1 MLHGEVRVVR
11 IMAPWE
17 VEFEAAHGDATV
29 HTWRRER
36 RLRTAGVASGTAYG
50 HGWLRGDADE
60 RVLEFVS
67 RFSVASVRQLALWF
81 YDGSVH
87 TARQRVQKMVE
98 AGLLDRESTLSWAG
112 TVVWPTLDGQRVA
125 LGEGHP
131 LIGSFRPPESQ
142 MLHRLLVSERGAE
155 FFLAGVEVFSEREIR
170 LFEQRGPG
178 EFGQWLSERG
188 VKAGDG
194 TSAGV
199 VPSVYSEELNSGEM
213 MRRERWLACPT
224 GTARK
229 SLRFPDLVAVTPEG
243 ELRAVEVE
251 LAPKE
256 TPRLAAIVDGYRDAG
271 PYLSTVTEVVDGK
284 SRTVAKMR
292 RRQFRYVD
300 WYATPPVRR
309 ALLGDVGAV
318 HPTTGSPSLGV
329 IRDSYMRGRS
339 DVTGRTDHV
348 YTEVVN
354 VDGGQERRLMD
365 WPGSGVITN
374 RPMSARALPMPA
386 DDGLAWRVQQ
396 LCLTSTYQF
405 PFREWGRWRDVWL
418 RDLEQLGRQPDD
430 SPFHEWL
437 RAGDNLRRCKERT
450 R

>member
-1 MLHGEVRVVR
+1 MVR
-11 IMAPWE
+11 ILAPWE
-17 VEFEAAHGDATV
+17 VEFEASNGDATV

-36 RLRTAGVASGTAYG
+36 RLRSAGASSGTAFG
-50 HGWLRGDADE
+50 HGWLRSDADE

-87 TARQRVQKMVE
+87 TARQRVQKMAE
-98 AGLLDRESTLSWAG
+98 AGLLEREYTLSWAG

-125 LGEGHP
+125 LGEDHP
-131 LIGSFRPPESQ
+131 LVGSFRPPESQ
-142 MLHRLLVSERGAE
+142 MLHRLLVAERAAE
-155 FFLAGVEVFSEREIR
+155 LMLDGVEVFSEREIR
-170 LFEQRGPG
+170 MFEKRGPAELG
-178 EFGQWLSERG
+178 DWLAERG
-188 VKAGDG
+188 VRTGDG
-194 TSAGV
+194 QTPGV
-199 VPSVYSEELNSGEM
+199 VPSTYSEELERGDVV
-213 MRRERWLACPT
+213 RRERWLACPT

-229 SLRFPDLVAVTPEG
+229 TLRFPDLVAVTPDG

-256 TPRLAAIVDGYRDAG
+256 PRRLGAIVDGYRDAG

-309 ALLGDVGAV
+309 VLLGDVGPL
-318 HPTTGSPSLGV
+318 HPAADGSSMGM
-329 IRDSYMRGRS
+329 IRDSYTRGRS
-339 DVTGRTDHV
+339 DVTGRTDHA

-354 VDGGQERRLMD
+354 VDGRPERRLMD
-365 WPGSGVITN
+365 WPGSGVIAN

-405 PFREWGRWRDVWL
+405 PLQEWARWRDVWL
-418 RDLEQLGRQPDD
+418 GDLDEVGRQPED

-437 RAGDNLRRCKERT
+437 RVGDNLRRCKAST

>member
-1 MLHGEVRVVR
+1 MVR
-11 IMAPWE
+11 ILAPWE
-17 VEFEAAHGDATV
+17 VDFEASHGDASV

-36 RLRTAGVASGTAYG
+36 RLRSAGVGSGTAFG
-50 HGWLRGDADE
+50 HGWRRGDADE

-98 AGLLDRESTLSWAG
+98 AGLLDREFTLSWAG
-112 TVVWPTLDGQRVA
+112 AVVWPTLDGQRAA

-131 LIGSFRPPESQ
+131 LVGSFRPPESQ
-142 MLHRLLVSERGAE
+142 MLHRLLVSERAAE
-155 FFLAGVEVFSEREIR
+155 FVIDGVEVFSEREIR

-178 EFGQWLSERG
+178 ELGEWLSARG

-194 TSAGV
+194 SSSGV
-199 VPSVYSEELNSGEM
+199 VPSVYSEELAGGEM
-213 MRRERWLACPT
+213 VRRERWLACPT
-224 GTARK
+224 GAARK
-229 SLRFPDLVAVTPEG
+229 SVRFPDLVAVTPQG

-271 PYLSTVTEVVDGK
+271 PYFATVTEVVNGT
-284 SRTVAKMR
+284 SRTRTKLR
-292 RRQFRYVD
+292 RRQFRFVD

-318 HPTTGSPSLGV
+318 HPTTGAPSLGV
-329 IRDSYMRGRS
+329 IRDSYARGRS

-348 YTEVVN
+348 YTEVVD
-354 VDGGQERRLMD
+354 VGGRPERRLMD
-365 WPGSGVITN
+365 WPGDGVIEN

-386 DDGLAWRVQQ
+386 DEGLAWRVQQ
-396 LCLTSTYQF
+396 LCLTSSYQF
-405 PFREWGRWRDVWL
+405 PFQEWGRWRDLWL
-418 RDLEQLGRQPDD
+418 ADLAETGRQLEA
-430 SPFHEWL
+430 SPFYEWL
-437 RAGDNLRRCKERT
+437 KSGDNLRRCKELT